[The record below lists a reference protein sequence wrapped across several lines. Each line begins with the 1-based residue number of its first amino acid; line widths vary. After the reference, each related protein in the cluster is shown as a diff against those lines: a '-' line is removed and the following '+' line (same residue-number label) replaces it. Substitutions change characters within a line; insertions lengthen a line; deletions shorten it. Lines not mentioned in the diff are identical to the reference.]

1 MNNII
6 VLNFQDGNF
15 NTGFTVT
22 LLFGDKTDSEIS
34 AFLPRSLQMFQS
46 FQEWWESSDRKRS
59 SRGISAKSGIKTF
72 YYFL

>member
-6 VLNFQDGNF
+6 VLNFQDRNF

-46 FQEWWESSDRKRS
+46 FQEWWESSDHKRS
-59 SRGISAKSGIKTF
+59 SCGISAKSGIKTF